1 MILFARNLNL
11 NLISH
16 FSTSEYT
23 GKNNKNKSRKKV
35 LLIKGGHFSHK
46 YFI

>member
-1 MILFARNLNL
+1 MTYKMGQCMILFARNLNL

-23 GKNNKNKSRKKV
+23 GKNNKNKSRKK
-35 LLIKGGHFSHK
+35 SS
-46 YFI
+46 